1 MYSEGFAGKKGY
13 ISTFERGLQ
22 AIYTP
27 LFCALLLKIPDFVL
41 KKNLQETLL

>member
-1 MYSEGFAGKKGY
+1 MYGEGFAGKKGY

-27 LFCALLLKIPDFVL
+27 GFVFFFSRSQTLF
-41 KKNLQETLL
+41 KKENLQETLL